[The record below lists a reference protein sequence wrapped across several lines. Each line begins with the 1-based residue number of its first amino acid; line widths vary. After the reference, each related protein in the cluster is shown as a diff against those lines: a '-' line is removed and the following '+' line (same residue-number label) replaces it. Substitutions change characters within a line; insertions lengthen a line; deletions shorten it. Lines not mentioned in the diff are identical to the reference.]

1 MAEAPKKSVAK
12 TEIIAQIADLSK
24 LLGMIPSD
32 DTVTV
37 NEPVT
42 QKSMELS
49 KWFDDTRKSLLK
61 LSILLDKTLDLNIQ

>member
-1 MAEAPKKSVAK
+1 MTESKKNSMDK
-12 TEIIAQIADLSK
+12 TIIIEQIAGLSR

-42 QKSMELS
+42 NNSMELS
-49 KWFDDTRKSLLK
+49 KWFSETRNSFLK
-61 LSILLDKTLDLNIQ
+61 LSIELDKALDLNLQ

>member
-1 MAEAPKKSVAK
+1 MTETKKISTDK
-12 TEIIAQIADLSK
+12 TKIIEQIADLSK

-42 QKSMELS
+42 HNSMELS
-49 KWFDDTRKSLLK
+49 KWFSKTRDSFLK
-61 LSILLDKTLDLNIQ
+61 LSILLDKALDLNLQ

>member
-1 MAEAPKKSVAK
+1 MSEPKNIRK
-12 TEIIAQIADLSK
+12 EIIEQIADLSK

-49 KWFDDTRKSLLK
+49 KWFDDTRKSFLK
-61 LSILLDKTLDLNIQ
+61 LSILLDKTLDLNLQ

>member
-1 MAEAPKKSVAK
+1 MAEAPKKSADK

-49 KWFDDTRKSLLK
+49 KWFDDTRKSFLK
-61 LSILLDKTLDLNIQ
+61 LSILLDKTLDLNL

>member
-1 MAEAPKKSVAK
+1 MTESKKKSVDKAK
-12 TEIIAQIADLSK
+12 IVEQIADLSR

-42 QKSMELS
+42 HKSMGLS
-49 KWFDDTRKSLLK
+49 KWLSETRNSFLR
-61 LSILLDKTLDLNIQ
+61 LSIQLDKALDLNLP

>member
-1 MAEAPKKSVAK
+1 MTEAPKKSADK

-42 QKSMELS
+42 QKYMELS
-49 KWFDDTRKSLLK
+49 IWFDDTRKSFLK

>member
-1 MAEAPKKSVAK
+1 MAEAPKKSADK
-12 TEIIAQIADLSK
+12 TKIIAQIADLSK

-49 KWFDDTRKSLLK
+49 KWFDDTRKSFLK

>member
-1 MAEAPKKSVAK
+1 MAEASKKSADK

-42 QKSMELS
+42 QKSMKLS
-49 KWFDDTRKSLLK
+49 KWFDDVRKSFLK
-61 LSILLDKTLDLNIQ
+61 LSILLDKTLDLNLR

>member
-1 MAEAPKKSVAK
+1 MADDQQINKDKK
-12 TEIIAQIADLSK
+12 EILTQIADLSR

-42 QKSMELS
+42 QKSMALS
-49 KWFDDTRKSLLK
+49 KWFDDTRQTFLK
-61 LSILLDKTLDLNIQ
+61 LSILLNKTLDLNLQ

>member
-1 MAEAPKKSVAK
+1 MAEAPIKSADK

-49 KWFDDTRKSLLK
+49 KWFDDTRKSFLK

>member
-1 MAEAPKKSVAK
+1 MTESKKKSVDK
-12 TEIIAQIADLSK
+12 TKIIEQIADLSR

-42 QKSMELS
+42 HNSMELS
-49 KWFDDTRKSLLK
+49 KWFNETRNSFLK
-61 LSILLDKTLDLNIQ
+61 LSIQLDKALDLNLQ

>member
-1 MAEAPKKSVAK
+1 MTEPKETSVDK
-12 TEIIAQIADLSK
+12 TIIVEQLADLSR

-42 QKSMELS
+42 HNSIQLS
-49 KWFDDTRKSLLK
+49 EWLSEARESFLK
-61 LSILLDKTLDLNIQ
+61 LSLLLNKSLDLNMP